1 MNYPVPLVVFD
12 RKHQATKKKEGLVQI
27 EIWYGRKKKTIST
40 GVKVFQGQWKNAT
53 MVTGRTD
60 AFELNERILLLLTNI
75 REFINSLMKEK
86 KPFSIEL
93 LNEFLRAKEEP
104 EENCTSF
111 LDFVEKRIEERQIKA
126 STKRQHR
133 VMLRRLR
140 EFGKIRMFEDL
151 TLKNIKLLDDFQRK
165 FTSVQTTI
173 YGFHKRVKIYVKE
186 AYEYDLIEKNPY
198 EKFKVAR
205 GDYKIRYPLTP
216 ENEKKIIQ
224 CEIDDDSMNKVRDLF
239 MFCRYTGLAYADV
252 VKFNYKR
259 DVIKEKGVCMIYD
272 VRQKTGTP
280 YRLSLL
286 SPAVKILEKYD
297 YILPIMSLTQFNM
310 RLKVLACYAKINQ
323 KLSSHIARHTFATWA
338 LSQGISIETL
348 GKMLGHKDI
357 RTTQIYAK
365 VLQMDVS
372 KGYMKL
378 QKKLSVDVVNSPR
391 SVG

>member
-1 MNYPVPLVVFD
+1 MSYPTVRVVFD
-12 RKHQATKKKEGLVQI
+12 RKKQATKKTVGLVQI
-27 EIWYGRKKKTIST
+27 EVLHERKRKFIST
-40 GVKVFQGQWKNAT
+40 GIKVYEGQWKTKT

-60 AFELNERILLLLTNI
+60 SLELNERINLLVTNL
-75 REFINSLMKEK
+75 RDFINSLIKEK
-86 KPFSIEL
+86 NPFSFDKLER
-93 LNEFLRAKEEP
+93 FLEYRKDVDD
-104 EENCTSF
+104 SF
-111 LDFVEKRIEERQIKA
+111 LDFVERRIEERQIRA
-126 STKRQHR
+126 STKCQHR

-140 EFGKIRMFEDL
+140 EFGKIRTFEDL

-173 YGFHKRVKIYVKE
+173 YSFHKRVKVYVKE
-186 AYEYDLIEKNPY
+186 AYEYDLIENNPY
-198 EKFKVAR
+198 EKFKVAQ
-205 GDYKIRYPLTP
+205 GDYKIRHPLTM
-216 ENEKKIIQ
+216 ENEQKIVQ
-224 CEIDDDSMNKVRDLF
+224 CEIENDSMNKVRDLF

-259 DVIKEKGVCMIYD
+259 DVIKEKGVYMIYD

-310 RLKVLACYAKINQ
+310 RLKVLACYAKVNQ

-348 GKMLGHKDI
+348 SKMLGHRDI
-357 RTTQIYAK
+357 KTTQVYAK

-372 KGYMKL
+372 KSYTKL
-378 QKKLSVDVVNSPR
+378 QKTLSGGFAKAQKNVE
-391 SVG
+391 